1 MKIENAKVIVDT
13 KKLVLTAL
21 FSALTAVAT
30 IVVQIPLPFGYVN
43 LGDVFVLLSA
53 FILGSFYCV
62 ASAGIGSA
70 LADIISGYAIY
81 APGTFVIKCLMAFV
95 AYIVVKFLKNKI
107 KVVIVPQMI
116 AGVLAEAIMVAGYF
130 FYDAVIL
137 SYSWSAVA
145 SIVGN
150 LIQGGIA
157 IVVSI
162 TITSLLNSR
171 KIFTNKA
178 SDKTDID

>member
-1 MKIENAKVIVDT
+1 MSKENKITIFDT
-13 KKLVLTAL
+13 KKLVLTAV

-53 FILGSFYCV
+53 FILGSFYGV

-81 APGTFVIKCLMAFV
+81 APGTFIIKCLMAYV
-95 AYIVVKFLKNKI
+95 AYIMVKLLNGKI
-107 KVVIVPQMI
+107 KVNIVLQII
-116 AGVLAEAIMVAGYF
+116 AGIVAELIMVTGYF
-130 FYDAVIL
+130 FYDAVVL
-137 SYSWSAVA
+137 SYSWSAAA

-150 LIQGGIA
+150 LIQGGVA
-157 IVVSI
+157 ITVSVLVMA
-162 TITSLLNSR
+162 LLNKR
-171 KIFTNKA
+171 KIFLDSSVEKE
-178 SDKTDID
+178 DK